1 MTLISNPETLLE
13 GVFGLGVDI
22 IEIERF
28 RHLNIE
34 SHFFR
39 NVFTSKELAYCSK
52 YPDPS
57 PHLAAIFAGK
67 EATLKAMSKEVPLS
81 MRAIEIHHNENS
93 IPSATIHGLPE
104 VEIFLSLAH
113 SEDYAAAI
121 ALAIPFSQTAK
132 TLSFQ
137 KLLDNKISELLPKR

>member
-1 MTLISNPETLLE
+1 VTLNSNPQTLLE
-13 GVFGLGVDI
+13 SAFGLGVDI

-39 NVFTSKELAYCSK
+39 HVFTSKELTYCSK

-57 PHLAAIFAGK
+57 PHLAATFAGK
-67 EATLKAMSKEVPLS
+67 EATLKAMSKAVPLS
-81 MRAIEIHHNENS
+81 MRTIEIHHNEHGL
-93 IPSATIHGLPE
+93 PSAEIRDLPE

-113 SEDYAAAI
+113 SEDYAVAV
-121 ALAIPFSQTAK
+121 ALAIPSSQAAN
-132 TLSFQ
+132 TLSIQ
-137 KLLDNKISELLPKR
+137 KLLDHNTSELLPRK